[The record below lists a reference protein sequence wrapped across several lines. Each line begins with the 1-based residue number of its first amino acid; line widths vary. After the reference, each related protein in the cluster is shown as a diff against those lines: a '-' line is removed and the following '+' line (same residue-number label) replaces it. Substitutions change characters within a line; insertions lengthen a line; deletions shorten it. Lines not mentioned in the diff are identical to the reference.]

1 MHGEFYAVPA
11 ECRNS
16 IVFPEFHAPATWCS
30 PNDDPAATIGYSDHV
45 YTRVS
50 DIQIQGIRLPFEILE
65 HASLRSANK
74 NRRARQ
80 LDELI
85 PGLDIA
91 EKISVEEINEAK
103 QKLGQVMTRE
113 RNAKDAHSKISAEYS
128 DALAERYQL
137 QAEFG
142 V

>member
-1 MHGEFYAVPA
+1 MHGEFYAVPV
-11 ECRNS
+11 EHRNS
-16 IVFPEFHAPATWCS
+16 IIFPEFHAPATWYS

-45 YTRVS
+45 YTRAS
-50 DIQIQGIRLPFEILE
+50 DIQIQGIQLPFEILE
-65 HASLRSANK
+65 HASLRNANK

-85 PGLDIA
+85 SGLDMA

-103 QKLGQVMTRE
+103 QKSEQMMTRVL
-113 RNAKDAHSKISAEYS
+113 NAKDAHSKICAEYS
-128 DALAERYQL
+128 DALDERYQL
-137 QAEFG
+137 RTEFG